1 MSSISPIGKASSA
14 PYWRTAPSW
23 PARRP
28 SHSSRSGLRSR
39 QNSTYS
45 PCSRPGISASTASGS
60 GKPVRYWKSLSWRYT
75 CSTSR
80 LRIYTGAAGRMAMLL
95 GSICAISAL
104 RRRAYSARGMLA
116 MSATLMQGR
125 LGNGRVRL
133 AALGKQQQRRHTQ
146 IFHHFHVIV
155 LAILGLFQAT
165 LYLGNRGQVL
175 QHLHGFG
182 TQRRVAEDHAEAVE
196 EALAP
201 LAKRPGPL
209 TQHYVVARQ
218 QQNQG
223 DVMAREFALDHL
235 LQTNHCLAHVV
246 CRLGAKQL
254 AGILQPGVGL
264 EAGAGAAASQQ
275 QAVQRGGR
283 NGSAAARQQGGES
296 GIGRVRNGHG
306 V

>member
-80 LRIYTGAAGRMAMLL
+80 LRMYIGAAGRMAMLL

-104 RRRAYSARGMLA
+104 RRRAYSDFGMRV
-116 MSATLMQGR
+116 MGGTTSSVQGGLGDRRNR
-125 LGNGRVRL
+125 LGTFGE
-133 AALGKQQQRRHTQ
+133 QQQRCDAQ
-146 IFHHFHVIV
+146 VFHHFHIVV
-155 LAILGLFQAT
+155 LAVLGFLQRILDLRDG
-165 LYLGNRGQVL
+165 GQVL
-175 QHLHGFG
+175 QHLHGLG
-182 TQRRVAEDHAEAVE
+182 AERAVAGGETETGE

-201 LAKRPGPL
+201 LAQRDGTL
-209 TQHYVVARQ
+209 AQRGVVAGQ
-218 QQNQG
+218 QQDDG
-223 DVMAREFALDHL
+223 
-235 LQTNHCLAHVV
+235 
-246 CRLGAKQL
+246 
-254 AGILQPGVGL
+254 
-264 EAGAGAAASQQ
+264 
-275 QAVQRGGR
+275 
-283 NGSAAARQQGGES
+283 
-296 GIGRVRNGHG
+296 
-306 V
+306 